1 MQLPVELRIFC
12 FLKAEANF
20 GLQMPWAAIQS
31 ALRFAVE
38 AKFVT
43 EDQLQLYNNHILEM
57 VQKTAEQRCILP
69 ASDKPDLRREE
80 LLRLQECLQFS
91 PRDVMAG
98 LVELGV
104 LRVSSVWVD
113 VMNA

>member
-1 MQLPVELRIFC
+1 
-12 FLKAEANF
+12 
-20 GLQMPWAAIQS
+20 MPWESIQT

-38 AKFVT
+38 AKFIT
-43 EDQLQLYNNHILEM
+43 EDHLQLYNNHILEM
-57 VQKTAEQRCILP
+57 VQKATTEQCILP
-69 ASDKPDLRREE
+69 TSDKPDLQREE

-113 VMNA
+113 VVNS